1 MKSIISIIIL
11 IFISILINQKVFSDS
26 IIVDSI
32 ERTYIVH
39 LPKDYDKNTILPL
52 VIVLHG
58 GGGKAE
64 NTNKLTGFDRVSDKY
79 SFIVVYPN
87 GIDKQWN
94 DGREKVKKYVNG
106 KEVNDVKFI
115 SCLID
120 SLRIKYLLDSSRVF
134 VTGMSNGGIM
144 SFKLACELSDKIA
157 GIAPVAASMSEI
169 VYNDCK
175 PSHPVPVMIV
185 FGDADPLI
193 PFEGGDITVLG
204 KRGKVVSV
212 EQSVKFWVKNNGC
225 AEKPSETITVDST
238 DDDTRAIRYTYKGNA
253 DVVYWLIQGG
263 GHTWPKG
270 GHFLPSFIVGRTSEE
285 IDASEEI
292 WKFFRSIK

>member
-1 MKSIISIIIL
+1 MKSIISIILL
-11 IFISILINQKVFSDS
+11 IFILLFVNQKVFSDI

-32 ERTYIVH
+32 ERTYLVH
-39 LPKDYDKNTILPL
+39 LPKSYDKNAFLPL

-58 GGGKAE
+58 CGGKAE
-64 NTNKLTGFDRVSDKY
+64 NTDKLTGFDRVSDKY

-87 GIDKQWN
+87 GIDN
-94 DGREKVKKYVNG
+94 DGREKVKKYVDG

-120 SLRIKYLLDSSRVF
+120 SLRIKYSIDSNRVF
-134 VTGMSNGGIM
+134 VTGISNGGIM
-144 SFKLACELSDKIA
+144 SFRLACELSDKIA

-169 VYNDCK
+169 VYNYCK
-175 PSHPVPVMIV
+175 PSRPVPVMII
-185 FGDADPLI
+185 FGDSDPLV
-193 PFEGGDITVLG
+193 PFEGGDIIVFG

-212 EQSVKFWVKNNGC
+212 DQSVKFWIKNNGC
-225 AEKPSETITVDST
+225 TDKPIETIIVDST
-238 DDDTRAIRYTYKGNA
+238 DDDTRAIRYTYKGNS

-263 GHTWPKG
+263 GHIWPG
-270 GHFLPSFIVGRTSEE
+270 GWHYLPSFIIGKTSEE

-292 WKFFRSIK
+292 WKFFNSIK